1 MLRTKARRQ
10 QREFLSRISTPSG
23 LETLFDYLPDVYFF
37 IKDREGRFV
46 WCNRAFATLLHVHDE
61 DGVLGLRDSD
71 FFPCSLAENYARDDH
86 TVIETGTPII
96 DKIEL
101 VRNAGNALDWFNTT
115 KVPVLDENNR
125 IIGLAG
131 ITRDISK
138 MNLANERFLYW
149 APVIETI
156 IHNYAQPLS
165 TADLAAK
172 VSLSVSQFDR
182 QFKKRFGTT
191 PRKYVTN
198 VRINAACELLSST
211 DLTISD
217 IALETGFYD
226 QSHFTNQFTKTKEMT
241 PAQYRRKFRAA
252 LPD

>member
-1 MLRTKARRQ
+1 VLRTKARRQ
-10 QREFLSRISTPSG
+10 QREFLSRISTPLG

-46 WCNRAFATLLHVHDE
+46 RCNRAFVTLLHAHDE

-71 FFPCSLAENYARDDH
+71 FFPCSLAENYASDDLA
-86 TVIETGTPII
+86 VIETGIPII

-101 VRNAGNALDWFNTT
+101 VRNAGNSLDWFNTT
-115 KVPVLDENNR
+115 KVPVLDRDNR
-125 IIGLAG
+125 VIGLAG
-131 ITRDISK
+131 VTRDIRK

-156 IHNYAQPLS
+156 ISNYAQPLS

-226 QSHFTNQFTKTKEMT
+226 QSHFTNQFTKIKGVT

-252 LPD
+252 EPD